1 LIVVE
6 TPTYSG
12 WNTTTLAVS
21 SSGTSIF
28 VTTAVSTKIESVTC
42 TEYNCLTQK
51 GSSNSPAVPNSIETA
66 HLTSSGVPNSI
77 ETPYLTSS
85 GVSNSIETS
94 YLSISSAPNIET
106 SVELTSVP
114 SIITTN
120 DVNKAN
126 TLAFSGLAI
135 LLLQFI

>member
-1 LIVVE
+1 V
-6 TPTYSG
+6 
-12 WNTTTLAVS
+12 
-21 SSGTSIF
+21 F
-28 VTTAVSTKIESVTC
+28 
-42 TEYNCLTQK
+42 QK
-51 GSSNSPAVPNSIETA
+51 KKKNSIETSY
-66 HLTSSGVPNSI
+66 LTSSGVSKSI
-77 ETPYLTSS
+77 ETSYLTSS

>member
-1 LIVVE
+1 M
-6 TPTYSG
+6 
-12 WNTTTLAVS
+12 AVS
-21 SSGTSIF
+21 WSGTSIF

-77 ETPYLTSS
+77 ETSYLTSSGVSNSIETSYLTSS